1 MHILAIVAGTNDPS
15 NSDYLTDVF
24 LQTLQ
29 EEGATVEKIRL
40 KDLSIPQ
47 FTLENY
53 QPDFHHDSGILKVRD
68 GITKAT
74 GILIATPIWNFGIP
88 AHLKNTI
95 DCLGAF
101 LLDKETR
108 SKGQLNG
115 KPFYF
120 LFTGGAP
127 AAAWKAIMKKTTSS
141 LQQGLQYFGAHSAGT
156 FFESGCAL
164 GSLVVD
170 KRPETLNRVQVE
182 AMAFSTI
189 VNTYEETGKAPIK
202 QRARFLSMHYIESI
216 LKKFTGTH

>member
-1 MHILAIVAGTNDPS
+1 MHILAIVAGTNNPS

-29 EEGATVEKIRL
+29 EEGVTVEKIRL

-47 FTLENY
+47 FTLERY
-53 QPDFHHDSGILKVRD
+53 QPDFYHDADILKIRD

-74 GILIATPIWNFGIP
+74 GILIATPIWNFGVP

-141 LQQGLQYFGAHSAGT
+141 LPQGLQYFGAHSSGT
-156 FFESGCAL
+156 FFEGGCSL

-170 KRPETLNRVQVE
+170 KRPKTLKRVQGE
-182 AMAFSTI
+182 AKEFYTTFNAYDKM
-189 VNTYEETGKAPIK
+189 GKAPIK
-202 QRARFLSMHYIESI
+202 EQARSFFMRCGESI
-216 LKKFTGTH
+216 LKQLFRK